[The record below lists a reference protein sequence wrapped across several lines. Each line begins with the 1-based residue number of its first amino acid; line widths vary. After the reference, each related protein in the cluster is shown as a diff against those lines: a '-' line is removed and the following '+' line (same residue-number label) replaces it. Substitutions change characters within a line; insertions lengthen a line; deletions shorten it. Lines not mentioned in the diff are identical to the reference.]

1 VPDPSLSAT
10 QGRGSFTKFSWLRR
24 NLATEPQPPLPDQSQ
39 LINVIKHQIETK
51 EITACMQYLPPAR
64 AGGNQTPR
72 NENHCNHC
80 TVTAV
85 L

>member
-51 EITACMQYLPPAR
+51 ESRHACNICRQLAR
-64 AGGNQTPR
+64 EAIKRRATKT
-72 NENHCNHC
+72 
-80 TVTAV
+80 TVTTV